1 MTIGDQ
7 HPIDPLPE
15 PAWDRIRRN
24 VLEELDSAAAHGEP
38 LRLPQ
43 PRRRAAIAMALTA
56 AASAALA
63 LAGAWLLRPAPVERP
78 GLSSTRI
85 ATGASGI
92 EANLGDVP
100 IHVERRSALVAVQDA
115 RASWLVVLERGAAVF
130 SVPPRAGRPEFVV
143 DSGNVRVEVVGTR
156 FRVER
161 VGASA
166 RVDTYEGTVRVVAG
180 GRAVLLGKGQ
190 RWPQPSAP
198 HAAPA
203 NVPVPAVQESPA
215 SPEGSALPAER
226 HSPPAGQDAARRAFE
241 RAASL
246 EASAPDAALRIYQRL
261 EQEGSPWAAN
271 ALYARARLQLER
283 GDRAAA
289 AGALRRYL
297 DRFPHGP
304 NAADARTLLARLTTA
319 STRETAP

>member
-1 MTIGDQ
+1 MKIGDQ

-24 VLEELDSAAAHGEP
+24 VFEELDSAAAHGEP
-38 LRLPQ
+38 LRPPQ

-56 AASAALA
+56 AASGALA
-63 LAGAWLLRPAPVERP
+63 LAGAWLLRPAPVERL

-85 ATGASGI
+85 ATEADGI
-92 EANLGDVP
+92 EAKLGDIP
-100 IHVERRSALVAVQDA
+100 LQVEPRSALVAVEDA
-115 RASWLVVLERGAAVF
+115 RAGWLVVLERGAAVF
-130 SVPPRAGRPEFVV
+130 SVPPRVGRPPFVV
-143 DSGNVRVEVVGTR
+143 DSGSVRVEVVGTR

-166 RVDTYEGTVRVVAG
+166 RVDAYEGVVRVLAG
-180 GRAVLLGKGQ
+180 GRTVLLGKGQ
-190 RWPQPSAP
+190 RWPQSSAP
-198 HAAPA
+198 NAAPA
-203 NVPVPAVQESPA
+203 ELPVSAAQETPA
-215 SPEGSALPAER
+215 SSEGSALPAER
-226 HSPPAGQDAARRAFE
+226 HSPPAGPDAARRAFE

-246 EASAPDAALRIYQRL
+246 EASAPDAALRIYRRL
-261 EQEGSPWAAN
+261 EQEGGAWAAN

-304 NAADARTLLARLTTA
+304 NAADARTLLERLTTA
-319 STRETAP
+319 PARETAP